1 MSFLILGY
9 LSPSIPVSGPILDP
23 NEFCRRYVAHVE
35 GTRPLGH
42 EGGILAMLLVLW
54 AATFGV
60 NEFGSEIKDDCD
72 DSPTFHNPASSSA
85 GRPSRKA
92 NFTLSADPK
101 TEETFKYVGTIFSE
115 KTSCMLREILELI
128 DFHGIMRRPTYD
140 GVRILLLTLPLM
152 EGMTLFSRYFGHKI
166 DQQQMLLISK
176 RRLCMK

>member
-1 MSFLILGY
+1 MLWY
-9 LSPSIPVSGPILDP
+9 LSPPITVSGPILDP

-60 NEFGSEIKDDCD
+60 NEFGSEIKDDRD
-72 DSPTFHNPASSSA
+72 DSATFHNPASSSS

-92 NFTLSADPK
+92 NFSLSPDSK
-101 TEETFKYVGTIFSE
+101 CTEEIFKYVGKRFSE

-128 DFHGIMRRPTYD
+128 DFHGIMRIPTYD

-152 EGMTLFSRYFGHKI
+152 EGMTFFSRYFGHKI

-176 RRLCMK
+176 RRLCTK